1 MPFTRL
7 LAAALVTIAAAT
19 SAAVLSPSPA
29 MAAVADGAI
38 FNDPGDASKSY
49 AIRDHIRS
57 LIDGA
62 AVGSEIRMSMYNFS
76 EQAVADNLIAAKGR
90 GVNVKVVVDSVSAA
104 TAPVASLKTA
114 LGTTTS
120 AASYIKVCT
129 TGAACIGSQ
138 GTPIN
143 HNKFFL
149 FSNTSGSANVVV
161 QSSANL
167 TSSNATVFWNNAV
180 TLVGNTGLYNAYVK
194 YHKDLTA
201 SVKTNDYY
209 NSTLSGNAKTYFF
222 PRAGTDKTSDTI
234 YNMLNENITCEG
246 NTSVGTSDT
255 HRTII
260 RVAMWSFT
268 RGAIA
273 QQLRNL
279 ADKKCWIAVVY
290 TDADAGVLADLRNH
304 SRIEL
309 YQTPDTGDFVHSKY
323 MAIEGT
329 YTDVK
334 DSKWVMTGSHNYTN
348 AALRENDETM
358 LRIHSNAIFDQYRA
372 NFRVL
377 RDHANADP
385 QSQPAL
391 DYKAGN

>member
-1 MPFTRL
+1 MRL
-7 LAAALVTIAAAT
+7 KRLFAATLVTLTAAV
-19 SAAVLSPSPA
+19 SAAVVSPA
-29 MAAVADGAI
+29 PAFAAVTDGAV
-38 FNDPGDASKSY
+38 FNDPGDPAKYY

-62 AVGSEIRMSMYNFS
+62 AVGSEIRISMYNFS
-76 EQAVADNLIAAKGR
+76 EQAVADNLVAAKGR

-114 LGTTTS
+114 LGTTTT
-120 AASYIKVCT
+120 AASYIKICT

-149 FSNTSGSANVVV
+149 FSNTSGSTNVVV

-167 TSSNATVFWNNAV
+167 TTSNATVFWNNAV
-180 TLVGNTGLYNAYVK
+180 TLVGNAGLYNAFVK

-222 PRAGTDKTSDTI
+222 PRAGTDKTTDTI

-246 NTSVGTSDT
+246 NDTVGTSDS

-260 RVAMWSFT
+260 RVAMWTFT

-273 QQLRNL
+273 QQLRAL

-290 TDADAGVLADLRNH
+290 TDADADVLAALRNH
-304 SRIEL
+304 ARIEL

-323 MAIEGT
+323 MAIEGI
-329 YTDVK
+329 YTDIK

-358 LRIHSNAIFDQYRA
+358 LRIRSDAIFDQYRA

-391 DYKAGN
+391 DYKAGS